1 MKTNLNLPLDQM
13 TKEYLANIKI
23 ICFDCDGVTKEK
35 GTDFVNKNGKVELKS
50 HAPTPGMLAK
60 LKRLSKL
67 YHVTFSSGRAMDYLV
82 GLYGEAVAENGSLQ
96 AEIGMYLWF
105 NGEVTQNFVLTSGQV
120 EKIEKIRK
128 ILMALSDNRI
138 KGFEPKKYLITMH
151 CRQAMPEVE
160 EVVRVNDPEGE
171 LYCWWNE
178 EAYDVGL
185 KTINKGSGLTK
196 LVEKLG
202 LSMGNVMTVGNGI
215 NDTNMRDVVGLDVST
230 DQKHLSADFVA
241 WGEHLGGEDVV
252 DRVLE
257 LVENG

>member
-1 MKTNLNLPLDQM
+1 MKSNLNLPLKQM
-13 TKEYLANIKI
+13 TKEYLANIKV

-35 GTDFVNKNGKVELKS
+35 GTDFIMEKGSVVLKS
-50 HAPTPGMLAK
+50 HSPTPEILAK
-60 LKRLSKL
+60 LKKLSKH

-82 GLYGEAVAENGSLQ
+82 EMYGEAVKENGSLQ
-96 AEIGMYLWF
+96 AEIGMYMWF
-105 NGEVTQNFVLTSGQV
+105 EEQVTQNFKLTTGQV
-120 EKIEKIRK
+120 NKIEKIRK
-128 ILMALSDNRI
+128 VLMAMSDNRI

-151 CRQAMPEVE
+151 CKEAMPEIKD
-160 EVVRVNDPEGE
+160 VVGVNDPEGE

-202 LSMGNVMTVGNGI
+202 LEMRNVMTVGNGI
-215 NDTNMRDVVGLDVST
+215 NDTNMRDVVGLDIST